1 MRAADLAERLD
12 SLDWESLEAS
22 LFEHGHARAAGL
34 LGPAECRDLVALWQK
49 ASFRSHVDMERHR
62 FGVGQYRYFDRPL
75 PALVEDLRT
84 SLYARLVTI
93 ARRWNQQL
101 GRSSDFPR
109 TLTGY
114 LRRCHAQGQT
124 RPTPLLLHYERE
136 GYNCLHQDLYGD
148 ESFPLQAA
156 VHLSRPDDD
165 YTGGEFLLVENRPR
179 AQSRG
184 EALRLTQGE
193 LLIFPNSDRPAR
205 GVRGTVR
212 YRLRHG
218 VSRVLSGERW
228 TLGIIFHDAR

>member
-1 MRAADLAERLD
+1 MPEPGVAKLD
-12 SLDWESLEAS
+12 SLDWESIEAS
-22 LFEHGHARAAGL
+22 LFERGYARAPGL
-34 LGPAECRDLVALWQK
+34 LVAAECREVISLWEK
-49 ASFRSHVDMERHR
+49 GSFRSHIDMERHR
-62 FGVGQYRYFDRPL
+62 FGVGEYRYFDRPL
-75 PALVEDLRT
+75 PPVVGRLRT
-84 SLYARLVTI
+84 ALYARLAPIV
-93 ARRWNQQL
+93 RRWNRAL
-101 GRSSDFPR
+101 GRPSEFPT

-114 LRRCHAQGQT
+114 LKRCHAQGQR
-124 RPTPLLLHYERE
+124 RPTPLLLHYVKE

-156 VHLSRPDDD
+156 VHLSRPDED
-165 YTGGEFLLVENRPR
+165 YSGGEFLLVENRPR

-212 YRLRHG
+212 YALRHG
-218 VSRVLSGERW
+218 VSRVHSGERW